1 MGADLVVVGSINHDL
16 TIVTERHPSPGETVL
31 GRSHYMGAGGK
42 GANQAVAAARL
53 GSSVAMIGRV
63 GNDEEGAS
71 LISLLSTEGIDVTG
85 VGIDPGTP
93 TGLAVIT
100 LDDNGENSI
109 VVSPGANS
117 TLGVAD
123 IAACE
128 KLIGEA
134 KVVLAQLEIPM
145 DVVLAAA
152 SAARGLFCLNPA
164 PARPLPKALLER
176 ADVLVPN
183 RSELATLAGV
193 AHPASLEEV
202 IEAADRLEYL
212 GATVVTLGAGGCV
225 VIDDNTVTPIEAPIV
240 DAVDTTGAGDAF
252 CGALAHR
259 MSRGEP
265 LPAAAVWATRAAAL
279 ATTRRGAQ
287 AAMPTAAQVE
297 RSLGR

>member
-1 MGADLVVVGSINHDL
+1 
-16 TIVTERHPSPGETVL
+16 
-31 GRSHYMGAGGK
+31 
-42 GANQAVAAARL
+42 
-53 GSSVAMIGRV
+53 
-63 GNDEEGAS
+63 
-71 LISLLSTEGIDVTG
+71 
-85 VGIDPGTP
+85 
-93 TGLAVIT
+93 
-100 LDDNGENSI
+100 
-109 VVSPGANS
+109 
-117 TLGVAD
+117 
-123 IAACE
+123 
-128 KLIGEA
+128 
-134 KVVLAQLEIPM
+134 
-145 DVVLAAA
+145 
-152 SAARGLFCLNPA
+152 
-164 PARPLPKALLER
+164 LLER